1 VPIERLQKILAEAGI
16 ASRRG
21 SEALIAAG
29 RVTVDGRIATIGDQ
43 VDPATVTIAVDG
55 RALSTDQRPR
65 TYLALHKPSGVTS
78 TVRDRHAARTVVDL
92 IPPDLKERVGRLYPV
107 GRLDLESEGL
117 ILLTNDGDW
126 ANRVL
131 HPSRRVEREYAVGL
145 RLPLRADQERT
156 LRAGI
161 ALDEGLAVVTQLR
174 ATTAIETRRMV
185 ALLDPAPGPLAWY
198 RATLEQGWKRQVR
211 RMFAAVGTPIERLV
225 RVRVGTIRLDG
236 LRSGESRLVSASEAA
251 TVTGGARRSR

>member
-1 VPIERLQKILAEAGI
+1 VPVERLQKILAEAGV

-29 RVTVDGRIATIGDQ
+29 RVTVDGQVATVGDQ
-43 VDPATVTIAVDG
+43 LDPAGATIAVDG
-55 RALSTDQRPR
+55 RTVEIGHRPR
-65 TYLALHKPSGVTS
+65 AYLALHKPSGVTS
-78 TVRDRHAARTVVDL
+78 TVRDRHADRTVVDL
-92 IPPDLKERVGRLYPV
+92 IPRDLSGRVGRLYPV

-131 HPSRRVEREYAVGL
+131 HPSHRVEREYAVGL
-145 RLPLRADQERT
+145 RMPLRSDQERA
-156 LRAGI
+156 LRDGI

-174 ATTAIETRRMV
+174 ATTAVETRRMT
-185 ALLDPAPGPLAWY
+185 ALLDPAPGPLVWY
-198 RATLEQGWKRQVR
+198 RATLEQGWKRQLR
-211 RMFAAVGTPIERLV
+211 RMFAAIGTPIERLV

-236 LRSGESRLVSASEAA
+236 LRSGECRVISAAEAA
-251 TVTGGARRSR
+251 TVTGAARRRR

>member
-1 VPIERLQKILAEAGI
+1 MPVERLQKILAEAGV

-29 RVTVDGRIATIGDQ
+29 RVTVDGRVALVGDQ
-43 VDPATVTIAVDG
+43 VDPAAVTIAVDG
-55 RALSTDQRPR
+55 RAVGIGHHPR
-65 TYLALHKPSGVTS
+65 TYLALHKPFGVTS
-78 TVRDRHAARTVVDL
+78 TVRDRHAERTVVDL
-92 IPPDLKERVGRLYPV
+92 IPRELSDRVGRLYPV

-131 HPSRRVEREYAVGL
+131 HPSHRVEREYAVGL
-145 RLPLRADQERT
+145 RTPLRADQERA
-156 LRAGI
+156 LRDGI
-161 ALDEGLAVVTQLR
+161 ALDEGLAVVTHLR
-174 ATTAIETRRMV
+174 PTTAVETRRMT
-185 ALLDPAPGPLAWY
+185 ALLDPVPGPLVWY
-198 RATLEQGWKRQVR
+198 RATLEQGWKRQLR

-236 LRSGESRLVSASEAA
+236 LRSGESRLIAASEAA
-251 TVTGGARRSR
+251 TVTGTTRRPR